1 MKKFLSYILSV
12 FMLVTF
18 VGQAFGGWQT
28 DVSAATK
35 KNLPKAPSIIGE
47 SAILIEP
54 TTGTI
59 IYEKDPHK
67 KMYPASITKIMT
79 ALLAIENC
87 KMNDT
92 H

>member
-35 KNLPKAPSIIGE
+35 KSLPKAPSIIGE
-47 SAILIEP
+47 SAILIEQQQ
-54 TTGTI
+54 GQLF
-59 IYEKDPHK
+59 
-67 KMYPASITKIMT
+67 TKRIHIRKCI
-79 ALLAIENC
+79 LQVLQRL
-87 KMNDT
+87 
-92 H
+92 

>member
-28 DVSAATK
+28 DVSAAAK

-47 SAILIEP
+47 SAILIEL
-54 TTGTI
+54 TF
-59 IYEKDPHK
+59 
-67 KMYPASITKIMT
+67 
-79 ALLAIENC
+79 
-87 KMNDT
+87 
-92 H
+92 

>member
-18 VGQAFGGWQT
+18 VGQAFGSWQT

-35 KNLPKAPSIIGE
+35 KSLPKAPSIIGE

-54 TTGTI
+54 TTGECYI
-59 IYEKDPHK
+59 
-67 KMYPASITKIMT
+67 
-79 ALLAIENC
+79 
-87 KMNDT
+87 
-92 H
+92 